1 MNELE
6 YGLPKPL
13 HELTIQEIK
22 ALVALTKDAIFDEL
36 RDLRILRERHEAL
49 VDELIKRN
57 D

>member
-22 ALVALTKDAIFDEL
+22 ALVALTEDAIHDNLKDLKVL
-36 RDLRILRERHEAL
+36 RLRHEAL
-49 VDELIKRN
+49 LNELDERI